1 MELNKMNGKINK
13 NFEDEMDT
21 RNWCPCCMET
31 INITQKCPNCGFED
45 TLDKSNREGGRLL

>member
-1 MELNKMNGKINK
+1 MNGKINK